1 MEYKKSNVWSYKD
14 IKTFLVE
21 LLRGPKRFEKV
32 GEGLPHK
39 KASEIVFFYHTFKKY
54 LNLK

>member
-14 IKTFLVE
+14 IKTFLVV